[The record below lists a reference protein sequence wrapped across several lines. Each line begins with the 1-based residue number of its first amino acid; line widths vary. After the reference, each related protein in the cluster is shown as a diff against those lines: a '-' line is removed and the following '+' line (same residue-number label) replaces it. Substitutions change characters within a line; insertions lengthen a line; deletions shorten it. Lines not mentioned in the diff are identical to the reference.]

1 MSDETK
7 KKRIPK
13 YDRVT
18 LYEEAMKRVDGWIK
32 QAQESKAGVSLYR
45 KDILNWYILN
55 APEQLDA
62 KSIENLA
69 AQFFDQE
76 RFLKQALKRVREAKD
91 RGESVSLQELMT
103 DEQSVKPKKPRKPR
117 SPKSNAIENVLDDSV
132 TTSTSDIS

>member
-62 KSIENLA
+62 KFIENLA

-76 RFLKQALKRVREAKD
+76 RFLKQALKRVREAKG